1 MIGTD
6 LEKLYSEYLNF
17 NDTKVGEYDIL
28 AVASVMMAQAL
39 SIYKTVLSE
48 NDYNT
53 IVDNMSDNRA
63 KIKKFE
69 GSILQ

>member
-17 NDTKVGEYDIL
+17 NDAKVGEYDIL

-48 NDYNT
+48 NDYNI

>member
-48 NDYNT
+48 NDYNA